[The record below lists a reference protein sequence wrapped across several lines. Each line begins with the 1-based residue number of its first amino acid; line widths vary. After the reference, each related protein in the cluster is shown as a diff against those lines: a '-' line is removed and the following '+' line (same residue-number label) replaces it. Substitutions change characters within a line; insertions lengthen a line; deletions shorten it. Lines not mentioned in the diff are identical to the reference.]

1 MQRLAVYRLSGKK
14 PPVVILQYPDL
25 DTGDFVL
32 AAPLY
37 PAGAARPIE
46 VITPEVSLNETA
58 YLVGTH
64 LLAGIRRNAL
74 IEPLGDLMPYEYE
87 ISRAIS
93 RLFFGN

>member
-1 MQRLAVYRLSGKK
+1 VQRLAVFRLNGKK
-14 PPVVILQYPDL
+14 PPVVVLQYPDM

-37 PAGAARPIE
+37 PVGAARPID
-46 VITPEVSLNETA
+46 VLTPEVSLNDTA

-74 IEPLGDLMPYEYE
+74 AEPIGDLMTYEYE

>member
-1 MQRLAVYRLSGKK
+1 MV
-14 PPVVILQYPDL
+14 LQYPDM

-37 PAGAARPIE
+37 PAGAAKPID
-46 VITPEVSLNETA
+46 VVTPEVSVNDSV

-64 LLAGIRRNAL
+64 LLAGIRRDAL
-74 IEPLGDLMPYEYE
+74 AEPVGNLMSYEYE
-87 ISRAIS
+87 ISRALS

>member
-1 MQRLAVYRLSGKK
+1 MQRLAVYRLHGKK
-14 PPVVILQYPDL
+14 PPVVVLQYPDM

-37 PAGAARPIE
+37 PAGAAKPVE
-46 VITPEVSLNETA
+46 VITPEVSVDGAA

-64 LLAGIRRNAL
+64 LLAGIRKNAL
-74 IEPLGDLMPYEYE
+74 AEPLGDLMSYEYE
-87 ISRAIS
+87 ISRALS

>member
-1 MQRLAVYRLSGKK
+1 MQRLAVFRVTGKK
-14 PPVVILQYPDL
+14 PPVVVLQYPDM

-37 PAGAARPIE
+37 PAGAAKPIE
-46 VITPEVSLNETA
+46 IITPEVSVGDTA

-74 IEPLGDLMPYEYE
+74 AEPLGNLIAYEYD
-87 ISRAIS
+87 ISRALS